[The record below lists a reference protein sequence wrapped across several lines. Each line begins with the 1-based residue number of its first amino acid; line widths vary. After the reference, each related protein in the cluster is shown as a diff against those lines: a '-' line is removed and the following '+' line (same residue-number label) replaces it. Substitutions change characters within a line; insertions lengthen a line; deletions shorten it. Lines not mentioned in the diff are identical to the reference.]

1 MKKILLKSLIVIS
14 VVVLSLTA
22 CSLPFGSKG
31 TDDSGQNAINVEST
45 VSARLTQIAFD
56 ALLQQMTQQA
66 MVTATPAATSTPQP
80 TFTPVIPTSTPIPP
94 TPTAVPIPC
103 HQATFIDDVTVKDNT
118 VFTAGDAFVKTWRI
132 KNTGSCSWTKDYKIV
147 FQNGNS
153 MSAPASVAFP
163 ATVNP
168 GSTVDLSVPMNAPG
182 NTGDYTGNWMLK
194 AANGTVFGVGSS
206 GNVPLSVVIKVAT
219 VPTPKDTHTIY
230 DFVKNYC
237 NAQWRTN
244 AGFINCPSSGIDFQ
258 NGSIT
263 RSYAPILENG
273 MVDDEGAIQTVPA
286 VGGDGF
292 IQGQFPSM
300 LIHSG
305 DQFATTL
312 LCSKNMTNCSVTFEL
327 SYMEKGGSTRTTLGS
342 WNKTLDGNTMPVSV
356 DLSSLDGKEVVFFL
370 KVISQGSSKDDLA
383 QWMAARITH
392 P

>member
-80 TFTPVIPTSTPIPP
+80 TFTPVIPTPTPIPP

-194 AANGTVFGVGSS
+194 AANGTVFGVGS
-206 GNVPLSVVIKVAT
+206 
-219 VPTPKDTHTIY
+219 
-230 DFVKNYC
+230 
-237 NAQWRTN
+237 
-244 AGFINCPSSGIDFQ
+244 
-258 NGSIT
+258 
-263 RSYAPILENG
+263 
-273 MVDDEGAIQTVPA
+273 
-286 VGGDGF
+286 
-292 IQGQFPSM
+292 
-300 LIHSG
+300 
-305 DQFATTL
+305 
-312 LCSKNMTNCSVTFEL
+312 
-327 SYMEKGGSTRTTLGS
+327 
-342 WNKTLDGNTMPVSV
+342 
-356 DLSSLDGKEVVFFL
+356 
-370 KVISQGSSKDDLA
+370 
-383 QWMAARITH
+383 
-392 P
+392 

>member
-80 TFTPVIPTSTPIPP
+80 TFTPVIPTPTPIPP

-147 FQNGNS
+147 FQNGKS

-305 DQFATTL
+305 DQFVATL

>member
-80 TFTPVIPTSTPIPP
+80 TFTPVIPTPTPIPP

-305 DQFATTL
+305 DQFVATL